1 MTKQSAKNP
10 DAAPEE
16 SSAVQL
22 EKKRRRGIYLLPNF
36 FTTSCLFAG
45 FFAIIMSMSDKYE
58 SAAIAIFI
66 AMIMDGLDGRVAR
79 LTNTQ
84 TDFGAEYDSLA
95 DMVSFG
101 LAPSLVMYQ
110 WALQSL
116 GKLGWLAAFVYAAG
130 TALRLARFNT
140 QVGIAGKRY
149 FQGLASPAAAALI
162 AGMIWVGTGY
172 EVNGNDWRVPA
183 FLITLLA
190 GILMVSNIRY
200 RSFKDLDVRGRI
212 PFVALVVVMLIF
224 VFISIDPPNVLFAIF
239 LLYALSGPTVTLL
252 TLRKRRR
259 ERHLHFTQQDTP
271 KPGENTSEISS
282 ENSSENKADS
292 GANSEE
298 TKKSQ
303 EKHQP

>member
-1 MTKQSAKNP
+1 MSQKSSDKSSEQDSNS
-10 DAAPEE
+10 E
-16 SSAVQL
+16 SETVEGLESEAVVV

-45 FFAIIMSMSDKYE
+45 FFAIIMSMSHKYE

-162 AGMIWVGTGY
+162 AGMIWVGSDHQ
-172 EVNGNDWRVPA
+172 VDGNDWRVPA
-183 FLITLLA
+183 FLVTLMA

-200 RSFKDLDVRGRI
+200 RSFKDLDLRGRI
-212 PFVALVVVMLIF
+212 PFVTLIVVVLIF
-224 VFISIDPPNVLFAIF
+224 VFISIDPPQVLFAIF
-239 LLYALSGPTVTLL
+239 FFYALSGPTVTLL

-259 ERHLHFTQQDTP
+259 ERLQANLAHHDSAPPDT
-271 KPGENTSEISS
+271 S
-282 ENSSENKADS
+282 
-292 GANSEE
+292 
-298 TKKSQ
+298 KKD
-303 EKHQP
+303 